1 MKKLRYI
8 YLLFILLFAGCKSHV
23 ISHKQSENYP
33 VINQQSENREAEKI
47 IAPYKEELEKT
58 MNTVIGESEKEL
70 TTGSPEGTLGNFIC
84 DLCLRLGNEKYGKQ
98 YSDTADFVLL
108 NNGGFRT
115 FMPKGAITRG
125 KVFEI
130 MPFENELVVVTL
142 SVEQTVQLFEYIAVK
157 TVKNGTRKQGVPVS
171 GNVLVEILD
180 KTPIEVLVDD
190 SRLKGRTYKVITTDY
205 LANGGDNMSFFLS
218 SLKVEKLNLKLRD
231 AILEEMKDLSE
242 KDKKITA
249 NLDKRIRYAN

>member
-1 MKKLRYI
+1 
-8 YLLFILLFAGCKSHV
+8 
-23 ISHKQSENYP
+23 
-33 VINQQSENREAEKI
+33 
-47 IAPYKEELEKT
+47 
-58 MNTVIGESEKEL
+58 
-70 TTGSPEGTLGNFIC
+70 
-84 DLCLRLGNEKYGKQ
+84 
-98 YSDTADFVLL
+98 
-108 NNGGFRT
+108 
-115 FMPKGAITRG
+115 MPKGAITRG